1 MLVRAFALML
11 LFASRVFAADTMR
24 LHFID
29 VGQGAATLIE
39 FPCAAMLIDAG
50 GEKNTGFDSTKELMT
65 YLGEFFEGR
74 PDLNDTLHSFVIT
87 HPHIDHTRG
96 VKAVLAKYRI
106 LNALDN
112 GMETGTGR
120 YGQIALHDRV
130 EASEEASADGGII
143 KYQPIFTKKIPKGQG
158 KTNGVIDPIS
168 CGSTDPEITALWGR
182 VESAPGW
189 SKKAFGNANNHS
201 VVLRI
206 DFGKSSFLVS
216 GDMQLEGIGS
226 LLAHYKDT
234 PLLKTDVIQVNH
246 HGAENGTSLP
256 LLAAAQPR
264 IAVIAMGSK
273 LRHEEHTAWDYGHPR
288 NLTYDKLIGSVSR
301 SRPATEV
308 DIGTGVCAF
317 QTVTLT
323 KAVYGTGWDGTVV
336 LEADAQGN
344 WRVDDR
350 APTPG
355 VVNLNTATVE
365 ELITLPM
372 IGHKRAN
379 AIVKYRDQNGPF

>member
-1 MLVRAFALML
+1 MKRQISTFALSL
-11 LFASRVFAADTMR
+11 LLSIPVFAADTMR
-24 LHFID
+24 VHFID
-29 VGQGAATLIE
+29 VGQGAATLVE

-50 GEKNTGFDSTKELMT
+50 GEKNPGFDSTRELVA
-65 YLGEFFEGR
+65 YLDEFFEGR
-74 PDLNDTLHSFVIT
+74 PDLKHTLHSFVIT

-96 VKAVLAKYRI
+96 VKAVLAKYRV

-112 GMETGTGR
+112 GMETGSGR
-120 YGQIALHDRV
+120 YGQIALHNRV
-130 EASEEASADGGII
+130 EASEEASGDSGVI

-158 KTNGVIDPIS
+158 RTNGVIDPID
-168 CGSTDPEITALWGR
+168 CGSADPKITALWGR

-246 HGAENGTSLP
+246 HGAENGTSPP

-273 LRHEEHTAWDYGHPR
+273 LRHEENTAWDYGHQSTQVSG
-288 NLTYDKLIGSVSR
+288 LTCS
-301 SRPATEV
+301 
-308 DIGTGVCAF
+308 
-317 QTVTLT
+317 
-323 KAVYGTGWDGTVV
+323 
-336 LEADAQGN
+336 
-344 WRVDDR
+344 
-350 APTPG
+350 
-355 VVNLNTATVE
+355 
-365 ELITLPM
+365 
-372 IGHKRAN
+372 
-379 AIVKYRDQNGPF
+379 